1 MAKHSLRV
9 FGALMLALGL
19 GSLLLSQWAA
29 PGQASGDYIGVLE
42 IDGPIDAVS
51 SRYLSRAIDKAEG
64 DEAVL
69 IVVRL
74 DTPGGRL
81 DSTRDM
87 VATILESRSPVA
99 VYVSP
104 SGAQAASAGTFITV
118 AANFA
123 VMAPAT
129 NIGAASP
136 ISGSG
141 EDLPPTLKSKVIED
155 TRAFIRSISEQRDRN
170 AEALEATV
178 TEAKA
183 YSATE
188 ALEIGIVD
196 MIATD
201 LDDLLGQVDGRTAT
215 TATGPVVVETEG
227 VRVRDV
233 KMSLLERFL
242 AIIGDP
248 NVSFTLL
255 SLGTLALIAEFYT
268 SFFGPGIAGIIML
281 GLAFVSFGVL
291 PVNWLGVALILV
303 SMLLF
308 YLEMEAVGIG
318 VFGIGGLAS
327 FVIGAFLLFGGFFG
341 SSNPLDLTVDV
352 SLWLII
358 VMTIV
363 LGSGVLM
370 LYWLVREGGSSDAYL
385 GAARG
390 AEGGLI
396 GAPAT
401 ALSDLNPTG
410 RVRVEDR
417 EFSATMEEG
426 QRVRAGANVHV
437 VAVYSGRTLKVSSAP
452 MPAGRR
458 ARRSLAVFAN
468 RLFKAFRR

>member
-1 MAKHSLRV
+1 MAKHPFRV

-29 PGQASGDYIGVLE
+29 PGQARGDYIGVLE

-51 SRYLSRAIDKAEG
+51 SRYLSRAIDKAGG

-188 ALEIGIVD
+188 ALEIGIID

-201 LDDLLGQVDGRTAT
+201 LDDLLAQVDGRTAQ
-215 TATGPVVVETEG
+215 TAAGPVVVSTEG
-227 VRVRDV
+227 VRVREI
-233 KMSLLERFL
+233 KQSLLERFL
-242 AIIGDP
+242 AIIADP
-248 NVSFTLL
+248 NIAFTFM
-255 SLGTLALIAEFYT
+255 SLGSLALLIEFWT
-268 SFFGPGIAGIIML
+268 PTFGPGIAGIIML
-281 GLAFVSFGVL
+281 ALAFVSFGVL
-291 PVNWLGVALILV
+291 PVNWVGVGLILF
-303 SMLLF
+303 SMGLF
-308 YLEMEAVGIG
+308 YFEMEAPGIG

-341 SSNPLDLTVDV
+341 SSNPLDLTVDI
-352 SLWLII
+352 SLWLVI
-358 VMTIV
+358 VMTMFLGGAV
-363 LGSGVLM
+363 LTF
-370 LYWLVREGGSSDAYL
+370 YFLVRQGGSSDAF
-385 GAARG
+385 GALDDGLVG
-390 AEGGLI
+390 AS
-396 GAPAT
+396 AVAM
-401 ALSDLNPTG
+401 SDLNPTG
-410 RVRVEDR
+410 RVLVKDR

-437 VAVYSGRTLKVSSAP
+437 VAVYSGRTLKVSDAP
-452 MPAGRR
+452 LPVGRR
-458 ARRSLAVFAN
+458 ARRPLIALAE
-468 RLFKAFRR
+468 RLRSAFRR

>member
-1 MAKHSLRV
+1 MAKYGLRAV
-9 FGALMLALGL
+9 GLLLLALGL
-19 GSLLLSQWAA
+19 GSLLISHWVA
-29 PGQASGDYIGVLE
+29 PTQASGDYIGLLRV
-42 IDGPIDAVS
+42 DGPIDEVS
-51 SRYLSRAIDKAEG
+51 SRYLSRAVGKAEG

-69 IVVRL
+69 IVVEL

-87 VATILESRSPVA
+87 VTTILESRSPVA

-104 SGAQAASAGTFITV
+104 SGAQAASAGTFITA

-141 EDLPPTLKSKVIED
+141 EDLPDTLGRKVIED
-155 TRAFIRSISEQRDRN
+155 TRAFVRSISEQRDRN

-183 YSATE
+183 YSSSE
-188 ALEIGIVD
+188 ALEIGIID
-196 MIATD
+196 LIATD
-201 LDDLLGQVDGRTAT
+201 LEDLLLQVDGRTAQT
-215 TATGPVVVETEG
+215 PAGPVVVNTEG
-227 VRVRDV
+227 VPVREI
-233 KMSLLERFL
+233 KQSLLERFL
-242 AIIGDP
+242 AILADP
-248 NVSFTLL
+248 NIAFTLM

-281 GLAFVSFGVL
+281 ALAFVSFGVL
-291 PVNWLGVALILV
+291 PVNWVGVALILI
-303 SMLLF
+303 SMPLF
-308 YLEMEAVGIG
+308 YLEMEVAGLG
-318 VFGIGGLAS
+318 AFGIGGLAS

-341 SSNPLDLTVDV
+341 SSNPLDLTVDI

-358 VMTIV
+358 LMTCI
-363 LGSGVLM
+363 LGSGVLT
-370 LYWLVREGGSSDAYL
+370 LYYLVREGGSSDAFGGTDSGL
-385 GAARG
+385 VGAA
-390 AEGGLI
+390 
-396 GAPAT
+396 AT

-410 RVRVEDR
+410 RVLVRDR

-437 VAVYSGRTLKVSSAP
+437 VAVYSGRTLKVSDVPPQTAR
-452 MPAGRR
+452 GVRR
-458 ARRSLAVFAN
+458 PFVAFATII
-468 RLFKAFRR
+468 RKAFRR

>member
-1 MAKHSLRV
+1 MAKHGWRAIGL
-9 FGALMLALGL
+9 LLLALGL
-19 GSLLLSQWAA
+19 GSLLLSHWVA
-29 PGQASGDYIGVLE
+29 PTQAKGDYVGLVRV
-42 IDGPIDAVS
+42 DGAIDAIS
-51 SRYLSRAIDKAEG
+51 SRYLSRAIGKAEN

-69 IVVRL
+69 IVVEL

-141 EDLPPTLKSKVIED
+141 EDLPDTLGRKVNED
-155 TRAFIRSISEQRDRN
+155 TRAFIRAISEQRNRN

-178 TEAKA
+178 TYARA
-183 YSATE
+183 YSSSE
-188 ALEIGIVD
+188 ALEIGIID
-196 MIATD
+196 FIATD
-201 LDDLLGQVDGRTAT
+201 LDDLLAQVHGRIAQTPA
-215 TATGPVVVETEG
+215 GPVVVNTEG
-227 VRVRDV
+227 IRVREI
-233 KMSLLERFL
+233 KQSLLERFL
-242 AIIGDP
+242 AILADP
-248 NVSFTLL
+248 NLSFTLM
-255 SLGTLALIAEFYT
+255 SLGTFALIAEFYT

-281 GLAFVSFGVL
+281 ALAFVSFGVL
-291 PVNWLGVALILV
+291 PVNWVGVALILI
-303 SMLLF
+303 SMPLF
-308 YLEMEAVGIG
+308 YLEMEVAGLG
-318 VFGIGGLAS
+318 AFGIGGLAS

-341 SSNPLDLTVDV
+341 SSNPLDPTLDI

-358 VMTIV
+358 VMAMV
-363 LGSGVLM
+363 MGSGVIT
-370 LYWLVREGGSSDAYL
+370 LYYLVREGGSSDAFAGTDSGL
-385 GAARG
+385 VGAA
-390 AEGGLI
+390 
-396 GAPAT
+396 AT

-410 RVRVEDR
+410 RVLVRDR

-437 VAVYSGRTLKVSSAP
+437 VAVYSGRTLKVSDVPPPTAR
-452 MPAGRR
+452 G
-458 ARRSLAVFAN
+458 ARRPFVAFATII
-468 RLFKAFRR
+468 RQAFRR